1 MDWGLDDDFPPV
13 AVRDDSRAPDRELV
27 PEGDHSSAV
36 IWSVETSS
44 SRRLPIRPSV
54 RTFAAWAMNKAI

>member
-27 PEGDHSSAV
+27 PEGDHSFQIREV
-36 IWSVETSS
+36 IDHGEKVEFRLVHDE
-44 SRRLPIRPSV
+44 RR
-54 RTFAAWAMNKAI
+54 FG